1 MNKTHAARGFTL
13 VELMTGMAATA
24 LVTAAM
30 AGFAAGVAD
39 GWRATDASRVAR
51 VATES
56 AGARLRTL
64 AQPAK
69 YIANC
74 SGSTADP
81 TRVAWVVLWR
91 DDDFSGI
98 VAGKTISARDGIA
111 QMGELSL
118 LEFRPDTASLWLYE
132 SLPYARL
139 SSTARTQAAQPVPRE
154 TLEGPNIYDLFIFKR
169 DRNLLQFLAPP
180 RALVGPGVVR
190 PGDAGQAR
198 LTAAAF
204 LPPAD
209 ATAAHQMLDYRLVL
223 TRGAEVNVVV
233 GTTATFQSKVP
244 AADADIPK

>member
-1 MNKTHAARGFTL
+1 MQPSLARGFTL

-30 AGFAAGVAD
+30 AGFAAGVAE
-39 GWRATDASRVAR
+39 GWGATNASRVAR

-69 YIANC
+69 YLANC
-74 SGSTADP
+74 SGPTADP
-81 TRVAWVVLWR
+81 TKVAWVVLWR
-91 DDDFSGI
+91 DDDFAGT
-98 VAGKTISARDGIA
+98 VAGKTIAARDGIA

-132 SLPYARL
+132 SLPYDRL
-139 SSTARTQAAQPVPRE
+139 DSTARAQAARPVSRE
-154 TLEGPNIYDLFIFKR
+154 TVEGSNIYDLLKNMR
-169 DRNLLQFLAPP
+169 GSNQLRFLAPP

-190 PGDAGQAR
+190 PGDADQAR

-223 TRGAEVNVVV
+223 TRGAEVNVVE

-244 AADADIPK
+244 AADANIPK